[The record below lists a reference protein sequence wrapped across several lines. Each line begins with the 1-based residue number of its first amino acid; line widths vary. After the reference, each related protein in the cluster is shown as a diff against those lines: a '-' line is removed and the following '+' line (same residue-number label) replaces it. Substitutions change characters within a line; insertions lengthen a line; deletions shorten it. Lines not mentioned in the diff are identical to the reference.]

1 MLRLLLAVLLS
12 GAASLLYQL
21 AWTRALVGAT
31 SATSEAQA
39 TVLAVFMAG
48 LGLGAALAGRRSA
61 RVRRPAAAYA
71 ILEVVAAGLAVLATP
86 AIVASTGLADALRG
100 PGDAGAWAMWVQLG
114 LVSLGMLV
122 PTTLLGASLPLVLEV
137 VDRAGTA
144 GRSVPT
150 VGVLYGVN
158 AAGAAGGCALGGF
171 VTLERLGLFGT
182 TALGAGLALLA
193 ACVALSLPHDAV
205 RSAEVTEQLGR
216 PLPRRWL
223 VLAAASGFVGL
234 GAEVAFARMLA
245 SVVYNTVYAFSEVL
259 IGVLIGITA
268 GGFLAAALARGR
280 DARSVRDVAGRV
292 QAAAAVFLAL
302 IPTAMIALAS
312 RTDLA
317 MAIAGGTPV
326 GAALVV
332 LAIAVPMALT
342 TAVLPLLVVVARG
355 PHSARALGAVYAAN
369 TAGSVLGSVAIGFLV
384 LPWLGLHAA
393 LALLVTSA
401 LVVAWALVGA
411 GKGEVARQ
419 PSDTRALALCAV
431 TSGLLLA
438 SYRIPLDTYRA
449 LLPEDHRILALEE
462 GVSTDVMITDDASE
476 RRRLWINSAWVATAG
491 GGTGYGH
498 RVFGHFPALLH
509 PAPREA
515 MGIALGTGQT
525 FAALLQHG
533 VRRLDCVEINPGVIA
548 LTRRYFAM
556 ANGGLLDRPE
566 VTVHL
571 EDGRAYLRR
580 TEARYDLLVLE
591 PLQAW
596 TAGTSS
602 LYAREF
608 YRDARAVI
616 RPDGILLQWIPLY
629 GQSAEDTRAM
639 VATAAAE
646 FPDVTL
652 WLAGTEGILLAR
664 PQSSP
669 VDPEVLQD
677 RLRSRSLDDALSR
690 SGVRTGADL
699 LSHVVLGPSGVRAW
713 TKDVAPITDDRPF
726 LEFRAARGVDEV
738 ATDAIVAS
746 LAPYAEADDLSDY
759 LTATST
765 RGAQLNAEALVV
777 RAAMLAAWRVPYEER
792 ERRSAVLEA
801 GLARAPGSA
810 RLAEYYRAY
819 VESWLAELEAGAAP
833 AAVLAQVRARR
844 AAHLR

>member
-1 MLRLLLAVLLS
+1 MLRPLLAVLLS

-31 SATSEAQA
+31 SATSVAQA

-48 LGLGAALAGRRSA
+48 LGLGAAVAGRRSA
-61 RVRRPAAAYA
+61 RVARPARAYA
-71 ILEVVAAGLAVLATP
+71 IVEAVAAALAVLATP
-86 AIVASTGLADALRG
+86 AIMASTSLADALRG
-100 PGDAGAWAMWVQLG
+100 SGDAGAWAMWAQLG

-122 PTTLLGASLPLVLEV
+122 PTTLLGASLPLILEA
-137 VDRAGTA
+137 VDRSAGA
-144 GRSVPT
+144 GRAVPT

-158 AAGAAGGCALGGF
+158 AAGAALGCALGGF
-171 VTLERLGLFGT
+171 VTLERLGLIGT
-182 TALGAGLALLA
+182 TTLGAGLAVGAAGLA
-193 ACVALSLPHDAV
+193 MSLP
-205 RSAEVTEQLGR
+205 REPLRNAEATAQLGR

-245 SVVYNTVYAFSEVL
+245 SVVYNTVYAFAEVL
-259 IGVLIGITA
+259 IGVLVGITA
-268 GGFLAAALARGR
+268 GGLLAATLARGR
-280 DARSVRDVAGRV
+280 AERAVRDVAGLV
-292 QAAAAVFLAL
+292 QGAAAVVLAL
-302 IPTAMIALAS
+302 IPTVIIALAAQPE
-312 RTDLA
+312 LA
-317 MAIAGGTPV
+317 TAIAGGAPR
-326 GAALVV
+326 GAAMVV
-332 LAIAVPMALT
+332 VMIAVPMALT

-369 TAGSVLGSVAIGFLV
+369 TAGSVLGSVVIGFVV
-384 LPWLGLHAA
+384 LPLLGLHAA
-393 LALLVTSA
+393 LSGLVVSA
-401 LVVAWALVGA
+401 LIVAWALSAAVG
-411 GKGEVARQ
+411 GEPARE
-419 PSDTRALALCAV
+419 PRGTRVLALCAV
-431 TSGLLLA
+431 TAIALLA

-449 LLPEDHRILALEE
+449 LLPEDHQILALEE
-462 GVSTDVMITDDASE
+462 GVSTDVMITEDARA

-509 PAPREA
+509 AAPREA

-533 VRRLDCVEINPGVIA
+533 VRHLDCVEINPGVIA
-548 LTRRYFAM
+548 LTRRYFAT
-556 ANGGLLDRPE
+556 ANAGLLDRPE
-566 VTVHL
+566 VTVHI

-580 TEARYDLLVLE
+580 TDARYDLLVLE

-616 RPDGILLQWIPLY
+616 RPDGVLLQWIPLY

-639 VATAAAE
+639 VASAAAE
-646 FPDVTL
+646 FPEVTL

-664 PQSSP
+664 AHASP
-669 VDPEVLQD
+669 VDPEVLD
-677 RLRSRSLDDALSR
+677 ARLRSRSLDEALAR
-690 SGVRTGADL
+690 SGVRTGADI

-713 TKDVAPITDDRPF
+713 TKDAPIITDDRPF
-726 LEFRAARGVDEV
+726 LEFRAARGVDDV

-746 LAPYAEADDLSDY
+746 LAPYAEADDLADY

-765 RGAQLNAEALVV
+765 RGAQLTAEALRV
-777 RAAMLAAWRVPYEER
+777 RAAMLAAWRVPYDER
-792 ERRSAVLEA
+792 ERRSAVLEE
-801 GLARAPGSA
+801 GLAAAPGSA

-819 VESWLAELEAGAAP
+819 VESWLAELEASGAP
-833 AAVLAQVRARR
+833 ASVLAEVRARR
-844 AAHLR
+844 ARHLR